1 MATPIPELIGSPLP
15 AISVILP
22 VLNEESHLEGAVL
35 SVLSQDYR
43 GPLEIILALGPSRDR
58 TNEIATK
65 LASHDNRVKLLDS
78 PTGKTAAGLNL
89 ALAASK
95 SPVVVRVDGHAQIP
109 NNYISLIVEILNK
122 TGAVNVGGVMA
133 AVGTTAFERAVA
145 GAMRSPL
152 GVGASRFHTGGEA
165 GEVDTVYL
173 GAFRREALVAIGGF
187 DGDDNAANVK
197 YLYYTSDGGKTWGNP
212 SNRLDPTGVLSTSQE
227 ITLKMFSDFNNN
239 IVVIGDRGG
248 FIRYSPNNG
257 HNWYEIIPAGGLSN
271 IQSAYYKDDVLIIGT
286 IGGIIYT
293 GTIQPPDY
301 LFIGG
306 TQYTDISGSIIT
318 DSAFC
323 SETNQLFFIGG
334 NSIYSYTVNESLLT
348 YNGPPVNTSISGASY
363 KKIKFNLIIRFIKK
377 YKPIVLVL
385 NAINAMITVKIGVK
399 LFNIPQNP
407 LLSPVPA

>member
-1 MATPIPELIGSPLP
+1 MATPTHELIGSPLP

-22 VLNEESHLEGAVL
+22 VLNEESHLERAVL

-65 LASHDNRVKLLDS
+65 LASQDNRVKLLDS

-173 GAFRREALVAIGGF
+173 GAFRREALIAIGGF
-187 DGDDNAANVK
+187 DERFTRAQDWELNFRLRENGGVIYFDPRLHVTYRPRSSVGALAKQYFEYGRWRRVVSRRHSGTINYR
-197 YLYYTSDGGKTWGNP
+197 YLAPPFALLGFSTSIV
-212 SNRLDPTGVLSTSQE
+212 LGVLLSSIFFIPALVYLLFVVLASLKISTSVGE
-227 ITLKMFSDFNNN
+227 YLLLL
-239 IVVIGDRGG
+239 VVIPTMHFAWGAG
-248 FIRYSPNNG
+248 FISSPKT
-257 HNWYEIIPAGGLSN
+257 L
-271 IQSAYYKDDVLIIGT
+271 
-286 IGGIIYT
+286 
-293 GTIQPPDY
+293 
-301 LFIGG
+301 
-306 TQYTDISGSIIT
+306 
-318 DSAFC
+318 
-323 SETNQLFFIGG
+323 
-334 NSIYSYTVNESLLT
+334 
-348 YNGPPVNTSISGASY
+348 
-363 KKIKFNLIIRFIKK
+363 
-377 YKPIVLVL
+377 
-385 NAINAMITVKIGVK
+385 
-399 LFNIPQNP
+399 
-407 LLSPVPA
+407 VPASQ

>member
-43 GPLEIILALGPSRDR
+43 GPLEIIMALGPSRDR
-58 TNEIATK
+58 TNEVATK
-65 LASHDNRVKLLDS
+65 LASQDNRVKLIDS

-95 SPVVVRVDGHAQIP
+95 SPVIVRVDGHAQIP
-109 NNYISLIVEILNK
+109 KNYISLIVEILNK

-187 DGDDNAANVK
+187 DERFTRAQDWELNFRLRENGGVIYFDPRLHVTYRPRSSVGALAKQYFEYGRWRRVVSRRHSGTINYR
-197 YLYYTSDGGKTWGNP
+197 YLAPPFALLGFSTSLVLGI
-212 SNRLDPTGVLSTSQE
+212 VLSSIFFIPALVYLLFVLLASLKISTSIGE
-227 ITLKMFSDFNNN
+227 YLLLLL
-239 IVVIGDRGG
+239 VIPTMHFAWGAG
-248 FIRYSPNNG
+248 FISSPKT
-257 HNWYEIIPAGGLSN
+257 L
-271 IQSAYYKDDVLIIGT
+271 
-286 IGGIIYT
+286 
-293 GTIQPPDY
+293 
-301 LFIGG
+301 
-306 TQYTDISGSIIT
+306 
-318 DSAFC
+318 
-323 SETNQLFFIGG
+323 
-334 NSIYSYTVNESLLT
+334 
-348 YNGPPVNTSISGASY
+348 
-363 KKIKFNLIIRFIKK
+363 
-377 YKPIVLVL
+377 
-385 NAINAMITVKIGVK
+385 
-399 LFNIPQNP
+399 
-407 LLSPVPA
+407 VPASQ

>member
-58 TNEIATK
+58 TNEIAAK
-65 LASHDNRVKLLDS
+65 LASQDNRVKLLDS

-89 ALAASK
+89 ALATSK

-187 DGDDNAANVK
+187 DERFTRAQDWELNFRLRENGGVIYFDPRLHVTYRPRSSVGALAKQYFEYGRWRRVVSRRHSGTINYR
-197 YLYYTSDGGKTWGNP
+197 YLAPPFALLGFSV
-212 SNRLDPTGVLSTSQE
+212 SLVLGVLLSSIFFIPALVYLLFVVLASLKISTSVGE
-227 ITLKMFSDFNNN
+227 YLLLL
-239 IVVIGDRGG
+239 VVIPTMHFAWGAG
-248 FIRYSPNNG
+248 FISSPKT
-257 HNWYEIIPAGGLSN
+257 L
-271 IQSAYYKDDVLIIGT
+271 
-286 IGGIIYT
+286 
-293 GTIQPPDY
+293 
-301 LFIGG
+301 
-306 TQYTDISGSIIT
+306 
-318 DSAFC
+318 
-323 SETNQLFFIGG
+323 
-334 NSIYSYTVNESLLT
+334 
-348 YNGPPVNTSISGASY
+348 
-363 KKIKFNLIIRFIKK
+363 
-377 YKPIVLVL
+377 
-385 NAINAMITVKIGVK
+385 
-399 LFNIPQNP
+399 
-407 LLSPVPA
+407 VPASQ

>member
-65 LASHDNRVKLLDS
+65 LASQDNRVKLIDS

-95 SPVVVRVDGHAQIP
+95 SPVIVRVDGHAQIP
-109 NNYISLIVEILNK
+109 KNYISLIVEILNK

-173 GAFRREALVAIGGF
+173 GAFRREALIAIGGF
-187 DGDDNAANVK
+187 DERFTRAQDWELNFRLRENGGVIYFDPRLHVTYRPRSSVSALAKQYFEYGRWRRVVSRRHSGTINYR
-197 YLYYTSDGGKTWGNP
+197 YLAPPFALLGFSASLVLGI
-212 SNRLDPTGVLSTSQE
+212 VLSSIFFIPALVYLLFVVLASLKISTSICE
-227 ITLKMFSDFNNN
+227 YLLLLL
-239 IVVIGDRGG
+239 VIPTMHFAWGAG
-248 FIRYSPNNG
+248 FISSPKT
-257 HNWYEIIPAGGLSN
+257 L
-271 IQSAYYKDDVLIIGT
+271 
-286 IGGIIYT
+286 
-293 GTIQPPDY
+293 
-301 LFIGG
+301 
-306 TQYTDISGSIIT
+306 
-318 DSAFC
+318 
-323 SETNQLFFIGG
+323 
-334 NSIYSYTVNESLLT
+334 
-348 YNGPPVNTSISGASY
+348 
-363 KKIKFNLIIRFIKK
+363 
-377 YKPIVLVL
+377 
-385 NAINAMITVKIGVK
+385 
-399 LFNIPQNP
+399 
-407 LLSPVPA
+407 VPASQ

>member
-1 MATPIPELIGSPLP
+1 MATPTHELIGSPLP

-43 GPLEIILALGPSRDR
+43 GPFEIILALGPSRDR
-58 TNEIATK
+58 TNEIAAK
-65 LASHDNRVKLLDS
+65 LASQDNRVKLLDS

-109 NNYISLIVEILNK
+109 KNYISLIVEILNK

-187 DGDDNAANVK
+187 DERFTRAQDWELNFRLRENGGVIYFDPRLHVTYRPRSSIGALAKQYFEYGRWRRVVSRRHSGTINYR
-197 YLYYTSDGGKTWGNP
+197 YLAPPFALIGFSASLILGIALSSIFFIPALVY
-212 SNRLDPTGVLSTSQE
+212 LLFVVLASLKISTSMSE
-227 ITLKMFSDFNNN
+227 YFLLLL
-239 IVVIGDRGG
+239 VIPTMHFAWGAG
-248 FIRYSPNNG
+248 FISSPKT
-257 HNWYEIIPAGGLSN
+257 L
-271 IQSAYYKDDVLIIGT
+271 
-286 IGGIIYT
+286 
-293 GTIQPPDY
+293 
-301 LFIGG
+301 
-306 TQYTDISGSIIT
+306 
-318 DSAFC
+318 
-323 SETNQLFFIGG
+323 
-334 NSIYSYTVNESLLT
+334 
-348 YNGPPVNTSISGASY
+348 
-363 KKIKFNLIIRFIKK
+363 
-377 YKPIVLVL
+377 
-385 NAINAMITVKIGVK
+385 
-399 LFNIPQNP
+399 
-407 LLSPVPA
+407 VPASQ

>member
-22 VLNEESHLEGAVL
+22 VLNEESHLESAVL

-65 LASHDNRVKLLDS
+65 LASQDNRVKLLDS

-187 DGDDNAANVK
+187 DERFTRAQDWELNFRLRENGGVIYFDPRLHVTYRPRSSVGALAKQYFEYGRWRRVVSRRHSGTINYR
-197 YLYYTSDGGKTWGNP
+197 YLAPPFALLGFSTSIV
-212 SNRLDPTGVLSTSQE
+212 LGVLLSSIFFIPALVYLLFVVLASLKISTSVGE
-227 ITLKMFSDFNNN
+227 YLLLL
-239 IVVIGDRGG
+239 VVIPTMHFAWGAG
-248 FIRYSPNNG
+248 FISSPKT
-257 HNWYEIIPAGGLSN
+257 L
-271 IQSAYYKDDVLIIGT
+271 
-286 IGGIIYT
+286 
-293 GTIQPPDY
+293 
-301 LFIGG
+301 
-306 TQYTDISGSIIT
+306 
-318 DSAFC
+318 
-323 SETNQLFFIGG
+323 
-334 NSIYSYTVNESLLT
+334 
-348 YNGPPVNTSISGASY
+348 
-363 KKIKFNLIIRFIKK
+363 
-377 YKPIVLVL
+377 
-385 NAINAMITVKIGVK
+385 
-399 LFNIPQNP
+399 
-407 LLSPVPA
+407 VPASQ

>member
-1 MATPIPELIGSPLP
+1 MATPTHELIGSPLP

-43 GPLEIILALGPSRDR
+43 GPFEIILALGPSRDR
-58 TNEIATK
+58 TNEIAAK
-65 LASHDNRVKLLDS
+65 LASQDNRVKLIDS

-109 NNYISLIVEILNK
+109 KNYISLIVEILNK

-187 DGDDNAANVK
+187 DERFTRAQDWELNFRLRENGGVIYFDPRLHVTYRPRSSIGALAKQYFEYGRWRRVVSRRHSGTINYR
-197 YLYYTSDGGKTWGNP
+197 YLAPPFALIGFSASLILGIALSSIFFIPALVY
-212 SNRLDPTGVLSTSQE
+212 LLFVVLASLKISTSMSE
-227 ITLKMFSDFNNN
+227 FFLLLL
-239 IVVIGDRGG
+239 VIPTMHFAWGAG
-248 FIRYSPNNG
+248 FISSPKT
-257 HNWYEIIPAGGLSN
+257 L
-271 IQSAYYKDDVLIIGT
+271 
-286 IGGIIYT
+286 
-293 GTIQPPDY
+293 
-301 LFIGG
+301 
-306 TQYTDISGSIIT
+306 
-318 DSAFC
+318 
-323 SETNQLFFIGG
+323 
-334 NSIYSYTVNESLLT
+334 
-348 YNGPPVNTSISGASY
+348 
-363 KKIKFNLIIRFIKK
+363 
-377 YKPIVLVL
+377 
-385 NAINAMITVKIGVK
+385 
-399 LFNIPQNP
+399 
-407 LLSPVPA
+407 VPASQ